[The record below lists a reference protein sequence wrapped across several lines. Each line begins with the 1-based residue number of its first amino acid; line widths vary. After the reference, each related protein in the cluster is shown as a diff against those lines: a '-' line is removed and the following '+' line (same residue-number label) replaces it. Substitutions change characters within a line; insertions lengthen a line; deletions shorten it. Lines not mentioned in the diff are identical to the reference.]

1 MTPVWEGDQFKP
13 KTMSYAKVAHMY
25 EKYQNNNSTFN
36 NKSLSDNRNIT
47 DFYKCKERGIDY
59 VQP

>member
-1 MTPVWEGDQFKP
+1 
-13 KTMSYAKVAHMY
+13 MSYAKVAHMY

-47 DFYKCKERGIDY
+47 DFYKVKERGIDY